1 MEEPNLQTVPKPVT
15 YTCLVTPPLTD
26 GSGSASGNH
35 RPHCFNMRCALVAPP
50 SHLLLSADY
59 RQIEFR
65 LMAHF
70 RCLA

>member
-1 MEEPNLQTVPKPVT
+1 MEEPNLQTVPKPFT
-15 YTCLVTPPLTD
+15 YTALVSQPLAD

-35 RPHCFNMRCALVAPP
+35 RPHTFNMRCALVAPP
-50 SHLLLSADY
+50 GCLLLSADY

-70 RCLA
+70 RC